1 MVRRE
6 RRGVGE
12 RCPRAEGRCGAARGL
27 PGAGGE
33 RSFSGVEAAGSLGWG
48 RPGVR
53 CRGGEG
59 RAWARS
65 PRAALARGSS
75 RRSLALLCL
84 SSPRPGR
91 CGLSRP
97 RGGGAATAAAP
108 QKSRTNF
115 CRPGARVSPR
125 ENTAAFPRAGK
136 LEELLGS
143 TEVLLKQEGV
153 SERVVLVVQAVVTI
167 FNIFFFLSFCLLFLH
182 SSRAI
187 LTPTDFEKRGK
198 KEVCPILDQFLC
210 HVAKTGETM

>member
-53 CRGGEG
+53 CRDGEG

-125 ENTAAFPRAGK
+125 ENTVAFPRAGK

-167 FNIFFFLSFCLLFLH
+167 FNIFFLSFCLLFLH